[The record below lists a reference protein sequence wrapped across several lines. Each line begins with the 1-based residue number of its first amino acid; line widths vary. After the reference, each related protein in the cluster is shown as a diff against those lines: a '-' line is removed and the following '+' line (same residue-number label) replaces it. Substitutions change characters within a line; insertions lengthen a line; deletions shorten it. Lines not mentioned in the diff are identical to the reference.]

1 MLVIALVG
9 LVPMVSY
16 FAGLILAVPAVQMIR
31 AHQGPVLPHVIA
43 TRRIPTPKLASL
55 IELTVPVL
63 RRIERLV
70 RPRWATPFEA
80 TKRVV
85 GFIIL
90 LLCATL
96 FPPIPFSHVIPLL
109 VIMLLAFAFLEKDGM
124 LLCIALFA
132 AAMSLA
138 VTVVLVW
145 STINGVLLL

>member
-1 MLVIALVG
+1 M
-9 LVPMVSY
+9 
-16 FAGLILAVPAVQMIR
+16 
-31 AHQGPVLPHVIA
+31 
-43 TRRIPTPKLASL
+43 
-55 IELTVPVL
+55 
-63 RRIERLV
+63 
-70 RPRWATPFEA
+70 
-80 TKRVV
+80 V